1 MSKSF
6 NLFLQGQ
13 SSFSSAQLSR
23 LKAKLKKNLI
33 SKISLTANDYFLI
46 KSEKAID
53 ADKLK
58 EVLHAEETLKD
69 CSFYIGARLGT
80 ISPWSSKA
88 GDILKN
94 IGFDQLRIEKF
105 VGFNLVG
112 FEIDDFQLEA
122 IFDPRLNLYF
132 KNLRLNFLI
141 LLYHLKIS
149 VS

>member
-23 LKAKLKKNLI
+23 FKAKLKKNLS
-33 SKISLTANDYFLI
+33 SKISLAANDYFLVNS
-46 KSEKAID
+46 KKALD
-53 ADKLK
+53 AHKLK

-112 FEIDDFQLEA
+112 FEIDDF
-122 IFDPRLNLYF
+122 
-132 KNLRLNFLI
+132 
-141 LLYHLKIS
+141 S
-149 VS
+149 

>member
-13 SSFSSAQLSR
+13 SSFSSAQLTS
-23 LKAKLKKNLI
+23 LKAKLKKNLN

-46 KSEKAID
+46 NSEKALD

-94 IGFDQLRIEKF
+94 IGFQENTYRSHVGKF
-105 VGFNLVG
+105 IN
-112 FEIDDFQLEA
+112 E
-122 IFDPRLNLYF
+122 NS
-132 KNLRLNFLI
+132 KNKNTTQ
-141 LLYHLKIS
+141 
-149 VS
+149 

>member
-23 LKAKLKKNLI
+23 LKAKLKKNLS

-46 KSEKAID
+46 NSEKALD

-58 EVLHAEETLKD
+58 EVLHAEETFKD

-105 VGFNLVG
+105 VGFNLS
-112 FEIDDFQLEA
+112 
-122 IFDPRLNLYF
+122 
-132 KNLRLNFLI
+132 LI
-141 LLYHLKIS
+141 HI
-149 VS
+149 

>member
-23 LKAKLKKNLI
+23 LKAKLKKNLS

-46 KSEKAID
+46 NSEKALD

-88 GDILKN
+88 GDILNN
-94 IGFDQLRIEKF
+94 IGFDLS
-105 VGFNLVG
+105 
-112 FEIDDFQLEA
+112 
-122 IFDPRLNLYF
+122 
-132 KNLRLNFLI
+132 LI
-141 LLYHLKIS
+141 HI
-149 VS
+149 